1 MSKPTRFLWRMV
13 IFLVAVAVL
22 AGVLSE
28 TLAFAFA
35 TNPEIN
41 GVIATVLL
49 LGIAYNLRNVAGL
62 NDEVYWLETF
72 RRNRPGITAVPTPRL
87 LAPVANMLESR
98 KGERLNLSAPAL
110 RSILD
115 TVASRLDESRE
126 LSRYMVGLL
135 IFLGLLGTF
144 WGLLRTIGAISEVIG
159 GMTVGSGDLGQ
170 LFNQLKSGLERPLA
184 GMGIAFSTSMFG
196 LAGSLVLG
204 FLDLTAGQAQNR
216 FYNELEE
223 WLSQQTRLSSGALGD
238 AGDASVPAYVQ
249 ALLEQTAENME
260 ALQRT
265 LARGEDSRVAANQ
278 AVVQLTERLGSLTD
292 QMRQNQTML
301 VRLAESQA
309 ELRPVLARLAESAG
323 SGGIDEA
330 SRAHLRNMELYL
342 ARVLEEMMAGRAQA
356 VADIRNEIKILTR
369 TIAAISEEPPR

>member
-1 MSKPTRFLWRMV
+1 MSRPTRFLWRMV
-13 IFLVAVAVL
+13 LFLVAVAVL

-28 TLAFAFA
+28 TLAYAFA
-35 TNPEIN
+35 TNPQIN
-41 GVIATVLL
+41 GVIAAVLL
-49 LGIAYNLRNVAGL
+49 LGIAYNLRNVANL

-72 RRNRPGITAVPTPRL
+72 RHNRPGITAVPTPRL

-98 KGERLNLSAPAL
+98 KGERLSLSAPAL

-115 TVASRLDESRE
+115 TVQSRLDESRE

-144 WGLLRTIGAISEVIG
+144 WGLLRTIAAISEVIG
-159 GMTVGSGDLGQ
+159 GMSVGSGDLGQ

-265 LARGEDSRVAANQ
+265 LARGEDARVAANQ

-292 QMRQNQTML
+292 QMRQNQAML

-309 ELRPVLARLAESAG
+309 ELRPVLTRLADGAG
-323 SGGIDEA
+323 GGGLDEA

-369 TIAAISEEPPR
+369 TIAAISEEPQR

>member
-1 MSKPTRFLWRMV
+1 MSRPTRFLWRMV
-13 IFLVAVAVL
+13 IFLVAVAAL

-28 TLAFAFA
+28 TLFFAFA

-41 GVIATVLL
+41 GVIAAVLL
-49 LGIAYNLRNVAGL
+49 LGIAYNLRSVANL
-62 NDEVYWLETF
+62 NDEVYWLDTF
-72 RRNRPGITAVPTPRL
+72 RRNRPGITAIPVPKL

-98 KGERLNLSAPAL
+98 KGERLNLSTPAL

-115 TVASRLDESRE
+115 TVQSRLDESRE

-159 GMTVGSGDLGQ
+159 AMSVGTGDLGA

-216 FYNELEE
+216 FYNEFEE
-223 WLSQQTRLSSGALGD
+223 WLSQQTRLGSGALGD
-238 AGDASVPAYVQ
+238 AGEGNVPAYVQ

-265 LARGEDSRVAANQ
+265 LSRGEESRVSANQ
-278 AVVQLTERLGSLTD
+278 AVVQLTERLGALTD
-292 QMRQNQTML
+292 QMRQSQAQLSRM
-301 VRLAESQA
+301 AEAQA
-309 ELRPVLARLAESAG
+309 ELRPVLARLADGAG
-323 SGGIDEA
+323 GGGLDEA
-330 SRAHLRNMELYL
+330 SRAHLRNLELYM
-342 ARVLEEMMAGRAQA
+342 ARLLEELMSGRAQS

-369 TIAAISEEPPR
+369 TIAAISEEPRQ

>member
-1 MSKPTRFLWRMV
+1 MSRPTRFLWRMV
-13 IFLVAVAVL
+13 LFLVAVAVL

-35 TNPEIN
+35 TNPQIN
-41 GVIATVLL
+41 GVIAAVLL
-49 LGIAYNLRNVAGL
+49 LGIAYNLRNVTGL

-72 RRNRPGITAVPTPRL
+72 RRNRPGLTAVPTPRL

-98 KGERLNLSAPAL
+98 KGERLNLSTPAL

-144 WGLLRTIGAISEVIG
+144 WGLLRTISAISEVIG
-159 GMTVGSGDLGQ
+159 GMSVGSGDLGQ

-223 WLSQQTRLSSGALGD
+223 WLSQQTRLSSGTLGD

-265 LARGEDSRVAANQ
+265 LARGEEARASANQ
-278 AVVQLTERLGSLTD
+278 AVVALTERLGGLTD
-292 QMRQNQTML
+292 QMRQNQAML

-309 ELRPVLARLAESAG
+309 ELRPVLARLADGGG

-369 TIAAISEEPPR
+369 TIAAISEEPQR

>member
-1 MSKPTRFLWRMV
+1 MSRPTRFLWRMV
-13 IFLVAVAVL
+13 IFLAVVAVL
-22 AGVLSE
+22 AGVLSD
-28 TLAFAFA
+28 TLGYAFA

-41 GVIATVLL
+41 GVIAAVLL
-49 LGIAYNLRNVAGL
+49 LGIAYNLRSVASL

-72 RRNRPGITAVPTPRL
+72 RRNRPGITAVPTPKL

-98 KGERLNLSAPAL
+98 KGERLSLSAQSL

-115 TVASRLDESRE
+115 TVQSRLDESRE

-159 GMTVGSGDLGQ
+159 GMSVGSGDLGQ

-184 GMGIAFSTSMFG
+184 GMGLAFSTSMFG

-238 AGDASVPAYVQ
+238 GADASVPAYVQ

-265 LARGEDSRVAANQ
+265 LSRGEESRVAANQ
-278 AVVQLTERLGSLTD
+278 AIVGLTERLAGLSDL
-292 QMRQNQTML
+292 MRQNQTMTA
-301 VRLAESQA
+301 RLAESQA
-309 ELRPVLARLAESAG
+309 ELRPVLARLADGAAG
-323 SGGIDEA
+323 GGMDEA
-330 SRAHLRNMELYL
+330 ARAHLRNLELYM
-342 ARVLEEMMAGRAQA
+342 ARMLEEMQAGRAQS

-369 TIAAISEEPPR
+369 TIAALSEEPQR